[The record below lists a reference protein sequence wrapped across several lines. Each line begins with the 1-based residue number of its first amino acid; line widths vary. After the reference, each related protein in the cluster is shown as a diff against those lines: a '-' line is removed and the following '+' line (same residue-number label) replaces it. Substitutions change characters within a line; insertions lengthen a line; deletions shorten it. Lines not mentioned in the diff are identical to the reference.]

1 MAGTVTAAG
10 AAPATAAA
18 RTVAGGYVPHRCYV
32 SNLAARFHGAQA
44 GLGNRGFLLTLTNVS
59 GASCRIDGYPGLGL
73 RGRGGPGAAHQ
84 GAAGA
89 DLLKPGSG
97 AAADRAVARGDRERG
112 RLVRGGGAADELG
125 ARDLPGGLAARRPSW
140 HRPADPG
147 RATLVYRARMDV
159 TALARHTRYFP

>member
-1 MAGTVTAAG
+1 VTGVLTLAGTVTAAG

-73 RGRGGPGAAHQ
+73 RG
-84 GAAGA
+84 
-89 DLLKPGSG
+89 
-97 AAADRAVARGDRERG
+97 AADRALPTRERRG
-112 RLVRGGGAADELG
+112 PTYLSPDPGPRLIVLSPGETASADVSFGVAGQRTNSVLATYLEVSPPGAHRGIAL
-125 ARDLPGGLAARRPSW
+125 RIPGGRRWSTG
-140 HRPADPG
+140 PG
-147 RATLVYRARMDV
+147 WT
-159 TALARHTRYFP
+159 